1 VTNPYEIQYRMVK
14 AVKIAD
20 KAEELHYTVE
30 EFEAERNLE
39 SWARVAGVN
48 KPSRETWEMA
58 LSLLRHRLEYDGPGG
73 LDSPRFIQH
82 LGSMAVQIADTLAK
96 HDVDSGEADL
106 LSKPEKRTVERLSGA
121 EKDSFDIGKA
131 FLEARERF
139 RWAKK

>member
-1 VTNPYEIQYRMVK
+1 MAWPANRKNEAAMLASNRMVRDFFK
-14 AVKIAD
+14 
-20 KAEELHYTVE
+20 
-30 EFEAERNLE
+30 R
-39 SWARVAGVN
+39 G
-48 KPSRETWEMA
+48 KPSRETWDMA
-58 LSLLRHRLEYDGPGG
+58 LSLLRFRLEYDGPGG

-96 HDVDSGEADL
+96 HDVDSGEADR
-106 LSKPEKRTVERLSGA
+106 LSKSEKRAVERLSGA